1 MPVDGLVEGSL
12 TKTPGLARGFGT
24 PDTTAASL
32 TASQYNVV
40 PGTTITLNSPLAVGS
55 RFRFH
60 VGVLKTGAGTNTWIT
75 RVAIGTHGTTADT
88 LVASWTSGTNTA
100 LADRATLILEVVI
113 TAIGA
118 GTSATAACTAFYVNQ
133 ATDSTGLGSI
143 SVATSSTAG
152 FNATTATSIHVDVEP
167 GSGATMTAWGMAEQL
182 A

>member
-12 TKTPGLARGFGT
+12 VKTPGLARGFGT
-24 PDTTAASL
+24 PDTTAGSL

-40 PGTTITLNSPLAVGS
+40 PGTTIALNGPLSVGS

-60 VGVLKTGAGTNTWIT
+60 LGVLKTGAGTNTWALE
-75 RVAIGTHGTTADT
+75 VGIGTHGTTADT
-88 LVASWTSGTNTA
+88 QANTA
-100 LADRATLILEVVI
+100 LADRAILIIEVVI

-118 GTSATAACTAFYVNQ
+118 GTTAKAACTAFYVNQ

-143 SVATSSTAG
+143 SCAATSTAG
-152 FNATTATSIHVDVEP
+152 FNSATATSIHVDVNP
-167 GSGATMTAWGMAEQL
+167 GSGATMTGWGMAEQL

>member
-1 MPVDGLVEGSL
+1 MPVDGLVEGAL
-12 TKTPGLARGFGT
+12 VKTPGIARGFGV

-40 PGTTITLNSPLAVGS
+40 PGTTVTLNGPLQVGS

-60 VGVLKTGAGTNTWIT
+60 IGVLKTGAGTNTWAV

-100 LADRATLILEVVI
+100 LADRGFLVVECVI
-113 TAIGA
+113 TAIGS

-133 ATDSTGLGSI
+133 ATDSTGLGSV
-143 SVATSSTAG
+143 SCAATATAG
-152 FNATTATSIHVDVEP
+152 FNATTATSVHVDVNP
-167 GSGATMTAWGMAEQL
+167 GSGATMTGWGMAEQL